1 MVGIKLLIPT
11 KLHLRILFDNFLAV
25 VCSACLAYSVRKN
38 ELSTLGA
45 LCHSGQVEFPYARA
59 SLVSSRFRHFSLW
72 YCHDFLLIYSICY
85 GVVPCGTGLFQQSF
99 EDSQSRIARA
109 LLALA
114 LSKIQIL
121 TARRTKSRA
130 ILSAKNF

>member
-1 MVGIKLLIPT
+1 MVGIKLIIPT

-25 VCSACLAYSVRKN
+25 ICSACLAYSVRKN

-72 YCHDFLLIYSICY
+72 YCHDFLLINSNCY

-99 EDSQSRIARA
+99 EDCKSRVACA
-109 LLALA
+109 FFALA
-114 LSKIQIL
+114 SSEIQIL
-121 TARRTKSRA
+121 SARGTKSRA
-130 ILSAKNF
+130 ILAAKNF